1 MYLLI
6 PAIAF
11 LLLSAFFSGIETAYA
26 LSNKLKIE
34 VDKGRNLFSAQLLSN
49 ITRKSSFFIG
59 TIWLGNVISLVTF
72 TILAH
77 IYIGESGIWQ
87 LTFSS
92 IPYSFFLIIELIVLA
107 FTFIFFGEILP
118 KALFR
123 INPNRVLYGLAL
135 PTYFF
140 YIILY
145 PFVYLLNNIS
155 VFVLRFIFRAKPEI
169 RDHSSS
175 DYELDDLLKDSNIDS
190 TEGKAESQ
198 ELQMFR
204 NARDLSNIKVRDFMV
219 QRNEI
224 VAIENNEPVDELS
237 KLIVES
243 GHSKILVYDDNIDNI
258 IGYTHSYDIFAR
270 PQNIHNIIKPV
281 IIVPGTMTADKLLN
295 KFILERKSVALVV
308 DEFGGTDG
316 MLTIEDIL
324 EEIFG
329 DIDDEYDTEE
339 SEDIQINE
347 NEILASGRLNIE
359 YLNEKYNLDI
369 EENDDYNTI
378 AGYILHHFENIPS
391 ENDEIRINDLT
402 FIILKASGSRIEQIL
417 IRKTSG

>member
-155 VFVLRFIFRAKPEI
+155 EFVLRFIFRAKPEI
-169 RDHSSS
+169 RDHSSN

-339 SEDIQINE
+339 SEDKQINE